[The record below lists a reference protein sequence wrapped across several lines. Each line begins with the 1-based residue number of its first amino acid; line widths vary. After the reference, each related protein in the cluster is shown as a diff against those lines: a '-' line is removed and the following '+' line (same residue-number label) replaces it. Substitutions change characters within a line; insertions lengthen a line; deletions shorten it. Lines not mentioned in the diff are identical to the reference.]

1 MRLGDKMYFK
11 KHKVKA
17 VLLLLLSAL
26 IIFFAVNIIVSNFI
40 LTYNEYTVET
50 EKIKG
55 QTTFVAIS
63 DSEGRVFGENNS
75 RLAEK
80 VKNANPEFVM
90 ILGDMVDNENG
101 DYSGVVALCK
111 TLAKDYPVYY
121 TIGNHEL
128 SFSESQKGKYLE
140 NLKNAINSTGATML
154 ANEMTD
160 FKTEDGDKITIA
172 GVKQFPFFEYYAPDY
187 DNEENK
193 LFQKYLSQEDDSH
206 YSILMC
212 HCPETYI
219 WGFDE
224 YNIALMV
231 CGHTHGGLFR
241 IPFVGGVYAPEQGF
255 MPKYTKGYYSNGNAN
270 MLISAGLN
278 NSQNIPRLF
287 NPLDVMVVT
296 LKGK

>member
-1 MRLGDKMYFK
+1 MFFK
-11 KHKVKA
+11 RHKVFS
-17 VLLLLLSAL
+17 VLLCILSAL
-26 IIFFAVNIIVSNFI
+26 IIFFVVNIIVSNCI

-63 DSEGRVFGENNS
+63 DSEGRIFGENNS

-80 VKNANPEFVM
+80 VKDANPEFVM

-121 TIGNHEL
+121 ALGNHEL
-128 SFSESQKGKYLE
+128 SFSESENGKYLE

-154 ANEMTD
+154 VNEMTD

-172 GVKQFPFFEYYAPDY
+172 GLKQFPFFEYYAPDY

-212 HCPETYI
+212 HCPETYM

-224 YNIALMV
+224 YNIDLMV
-231 CGHTHGGLFR
+231 SGHTHGGLFR

-287 NPLDVMVVT
+287 NPLDVTVVT

>member
-1 MRLGDKMYFK
+1 MFFK
-11 KHKVKA
+11 KHKVFS
-17 VLLLLLSAL
+17 VLLCILSAL
-26 IIFFAVNIIVSNFI
+26 IIFFVVNIIVSNCI

-80 VKNANPEFVM
+80 VKDANPEFVM

-121 TIGNHEL
+121 ALGNHEL
-128 SFSESQKGKYLE
+128 SFSESENGKYLE
-140 NLKNAINSTGATML
+140 NLKKAINSTGATML
-154 ANEMTD
+154 VNEMTD

-172 GVKQFPFFEYYAPDY
+172 GLKQFPFFEYYAPDY

-212 HCPETYI
+212 HCPETYM

-224 YNIALMV
+224 YNIDLMV
-231 CGHTHGGLFR
+231 SGHTHGGLFR

-287 NPLDVMVVT
+287 NPLDVTVIT
-296 LKGK
+296 LKDK

>member
-1 MRLGDKMYFK
+1 MMPGDKMFFK
-11 KHKVKA
+11 KHKVIS
-17 VLLLLLSAL
+17 VLLCILSVL
-26 IIFFAVNIIVSNFI
+26 IIFFAVNIIFSNCV
-40 LTYNEYTVET
+40 LTYSDYTIET
-50 EKIKG
+50 TKIKG

-111 TLAKDYPVYY
+111 TLAKDFPVYY
-121 TIGNHEL
+121 TLGNHEL
-128 SFSESQKGKYLE
+128 SFSESENGKYLE

-154 ANEMTD
+154 VNEMTD

-172 GVKQFPFFEYYAPDY
+172 GLKQFPFFEYYAPDY

-193 LFQKYLSQEDDSH
+193 LFQKYLSQEDDNH
-206 YSILMC
+206 FSILMC
-212 HCPETYI
+212 HYPETYV
-219 WGFDE
+219 WGFDK
-224 YNIALMV
+224 YTIDLMV
-231 CGHTHGGLFR
+231 SGHTHGGLFR

-287 NPLDVMVVT
+287 NPLDVTVVT

>member
-1 MRLGDKMYFK
+1 MFFK
-11 KHKVKA
+11 RHKVFS
-17 VLLLLLSAL
+17 VLLCILSAL
-26 IIFFAVNIIVSNFI
+26 IIFFVVNIIVSNCI

-80 VKNANPEFVM
+80 VKDANPEFVM
-90 ILGDMVDNENG
+90 ILGDMVDNDNG

-121 TIGNHEL
+121 ALGNHEL
-128 SFSESQKGKYLE
+128 SFRESQKGKYLE
-140 NLKNAINSTGATML
+140 NLKNAINSTGATL
-154 ANEMTD
+154 LVNEMTD

-172 GVKQFPFFEYYAPDY
+172 GLKQFPFFEYYAPDY

-212 HCPETYI
+212 HCPETYM

-224 YNIALMV
+224 YNIDLMV
-231 CGHTHGGLFR
+231 SGHTHGGLFR

-287 NPLDVMVVT
+287 NPLDVTVVT